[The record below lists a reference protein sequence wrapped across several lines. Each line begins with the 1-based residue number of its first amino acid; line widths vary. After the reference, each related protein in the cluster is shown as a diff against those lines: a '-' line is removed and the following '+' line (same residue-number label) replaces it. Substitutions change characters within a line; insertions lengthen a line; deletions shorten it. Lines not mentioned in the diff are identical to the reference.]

1 LGSTGGFG
9 RLVKRKNTDIADIAV
24 NVENGF
30 TDLEEKLMKRDNR
43 KKMLQQSS
51 LTAEIVLERLRACLP
66 SVELKADQP
75 LSHHN
80 IDSIDLVEL
89 LCTIDAEFGVRITE
103 ADLGADPT
111 LAQLAVSVIDRSLD
125 LSHSHSHSL

>member
-1 LGSTGGFG
+1 
-9 RLVKRKNTDIADIAV
+9 
-24 NVENGF
+24 
-30 TDLEEKLMKRDNR
+30 
-43 KKMLQQSS
+43 MLQQSS

-89 LCTIDAEFGVRITE
+89 LCAIDAEFGVRITE
-103 ADLGADPT
+103 ADLSADPT
-111 LAQLAVSVIDRSLD
+111 LDQLAALVIDRSLD
-125 LSHSHSHSL
+125 LSHSHSHSHSL